1 MNIKDAYVHVGP
13 SGTNEKALLKDFAI
27 TAAQITLT
35 RAIQNDAGTGD
46 KTENITVPIWNQDT
60 TGNAATATLAD
71 KVKGSY
77 TGNGGQQNP
86 NYFGTNKV
94 GFLMMNTTVNGNTQ
108 YKDWIIMDCYSGN
121 DVGGGV
127 AFGVNRQSLGAY
139 IMRSASARTSWEQ
152 SAELL
157 GTHNYN
163 LYAVPL
169 SGGTMTGALTV
180 PSLSVTGAATFS
192 QAINGSILGN
202 AATASRL
209 QNARTISLTGSVTG
223 SGTFDGSGNLS
234 IATTTNHTHN
244 YAGSSSAGG
253 AATNVVVNSGDDT
266 NSTYP
271 LVWHSG
277 NTLYSTADIYCN
289 PSTDF
294 LYSKGLIVTSGSYI
308 SVGTPGG
315 SGSGTAKSYISAGPG
330 YSINAGRY
338 GVKILTCDQTDCQS
352 GLGQDLAIHS
362 GWTNSYNFSIV
373 GGNSSADK
381 GYISFVTHKVNSTT
395 YRYVG
400 GFEDNAGTVTF
411 QVEGSVHA
419 SSFVKANGTSAQF
432 LKADG
437 SVDSNTYLTSTTA
450 VTNWTVKSDDANYPI
465 AFSPNVTPSASNNA
479 YNTGFTFNP
488 GTKTFNN
495 NGCRQQYDSTNK
507 VLKFIF
513 D

>member
-1 MNIKDAYVHVGP
+1 MNIKDTYIHEGP
-13 SGTNEKALLKDFAI
+13 GGTNAKALLKDFSI
-27 TAAQITLT
+27 TSTQIVLT
-35 RAIQNDAGTGD
+35 RAKLTADGSADETDNP
-46 KTENITVPIWNQDT
+46 ITIPTWNQST

-108 YKDWIIMDCYSGN
+108 YKDWIIMDCYNGN

-223 SGTFDGSGNLS
+223 SGSFDGSGNLS
-234 IATTTNHTHN
+234 IATTTNHTHSYVN
-244 YAGSSSAGG
+244 TIGKSGATITWSINGTAQTALDFSTTFAPYNANGYLPLSGGTMTGDAPIVFTTNNIAINFRAGHDGYNSKVQYMTAGNE
-253 AATNVVVNSGDDT
+253 A
-266 NSTYP
+266 
-271 LVWHSG
+271 LVFA
-277 NTLYSTADIYCN
+277 NKNA
-289 PSTDF
+289 
-294 LYSKGLIVTSGSYI
+294 VTSFLFYTGYDMPNLTSYTGI
-308 SVGTPGG
+308 TTVKPVLQMKNQKVSINMDLRGDADAQTYHLAVGG
-315 SGSGTAKSYISAGPG
+315 SIYGT
-330 YSINAGRY
+330 
-338 GVKILTCDQTDCQS
+338 
-352 GLGQDLAIHS
+352 
-362 GWTNSYNFSIV
+362 
-373 GGNSSADK
+373 
-381 GYISFVTHKVNSTT
+381 
-395 YRYVG
+395 
-400 GFEDNAGTVTF
+400 
-411 QVEGSVHA
+411 
-419 SSFVKANGTSAQF
+419 SFVKKDGTSTQF

-450 VTNWTVKSDDANYPI
+450 VTNWESKTDNANYPI
-465 AFSPNVTPSASNNA
+465 AFSPNTTPSVSKNG

>member
-46 KTENITVPIWNQDT
+46 KTETITIPTWNQST

-86 NYFGTNKV
+86 NYFGTSKV

-108 YKDWIIMDCYSGN
+108 YKDWIIMDCYNGN

-223 SGTFDGSGNLS
+223 SGSFDGSGNLS
-234 IATTTNHTHN
+234 IATSTNHNHN
-244 YAGSSSAGG
+244 SAYMTACALFTG
-253 AATNVVVNSGDDT
+253 ASAATSATASLTNGNVYLNATKTINGTATNVGSIKISGSTGISVTTDANGHITVTGTTSYLRAGATGATANVTSATSNPYLALVEGTTQSSQVQLFASTGISISANNGVITFTNTST
-266 NSTYP
+266 NSHTY
-271 LVWHSG
+271 
-277 NTLYSTADIYCN
+277 TSTW
-289 PSTDF
+289 
-294 LYSKGLIVTSGSYI
+294 
-308 SVGTPGG
+308 
-315 SGSGTAKSYISAGPG
+315 TAK
-330 YSINAGRY
+330 
-338 GVKILTCDQTDCQS
+338 TD
-352 GLGQDLAIHS
+352 
-362 GWTNSYNFSIV
+362 NV
-373 GGNSSADK
+373 
-381 GYISFVTHKVNSTT
+381 
-395 YRYVG
+395 
-400 GFEDNAGTVTF
+400 
-411 QVEGSVHA
+411 
-419 SSFVKANGTSAQF
+419 
-432 LKADG
+432 
-437 SVDSNTYLTSTTA
+437 
-450 VTNWTVKSDDANYPI
+450 NYPI
-465 AFSPNVTPSASNNA
+465 AFSPNATPATSGNG